1 MAFLLAAAL
10 FKRHL
15 GLRPPW
21 SRAARAHD
29 RCRGARAIGRR
40 FRLALAWLATGTLL
54 GGLLPVLGMAVI
66 AAFIPFYWLPIR
78 GEIASA
84 KPRRDGPGRA

>member
-1 MAFLLAAAL
+1 
-10 FKRHL
+10 
-15 GLRPPW
+15 
-21 SRAARAHD
+21 
-29 RCRGARAIGRR
+29 
-40 FRLALAWLATGTLL
+40 
-54 GGLLPVLGMAVI
+54 MAVI